1 MNFSDPSKTG
11 QPGGIQST
19 TPGFGAGTND
29 PNKPLGAFSMPS
41 MQNQAKPGGFTLGST
56 PAPAFG
62 STPAPTFGSLG
73 TPATS
78 TPGALSFGATPMN
91 QPSTLSFGT
100 TPAASTGGISFGMNT
115 NTPATSFGAMKMPSL
130 TTATP
135 NTAQGGLS
143 FGTPKTST
151 TSGFTLGGTTT
162 NTGTTPAPA
171 FGSLPTPAST
181 GFTLG
186 GGATLTTTN
195 PPAPAATT
203 GGGISFGM
211 TNTSIAPTSIP
222 STGLTLSTPASIAP
236 TSATS
241 GFSLLSNTTTTTAA
255 ATTTTTT
262 TSATLGFSL
271 TGNTA
276 STAASTGF
284 TTSTAAVTLPSTA
297 NTAPPPTTLGNV
309 TTVTPSSNSGQSNS
323 INFCQLEESI
333 NKWTLELEEQ
343 ERAFVNQATQINA
356 WDKLLIAN
364 GEKIVTLNEE
374 VERVKVEQQKLEHE
388 LDYVVGQQKEL
399 QDCLIPLEKEN
410 SSLSVSDSE
419 RVSTYRL
426 AENLDTQ
433 LKQMSEDLKEIIEH
447 LNEAN
452 RGQDSSDPMVQI
464 GKILNAHMNSLQWL
478 DQKTS
483 IIGQKIQQIDQLHQ
497 NYRQE
502 NERSF
507 SLAYN

>member
-1 MNFSDPSKTG
+1 MSFFDPSKTT
-11 QPGGIQST
+11 QPAGAQST
-19 TPGFGAGTND
+19 TPGFGLGTN
-29 PNKPLGAFSMPS
+29 FSS
-41 MQNQAKPGGFTLGST
+41 MQNQAKPGTFTLGTT
-56 PAPAFG
+56 PA
-62 STPAPTFGSLG
+62 STFGSLG

-78 TPGALSFGATPMN
+78 ATTGLFGTTSTN
-91 QPSTLSFGT
+91 QPPNLTFSA
-100 TPAASTGGISFGMNT
+100 TPAASTGDISFGLNP
-115 NTPATSFGAMKMPSL
+115 PATSFGASKIPSS

-135 NTAQGGLS
+135 NAAASNLS

-151 TSGFTLGGTTT
+151 TGGFTAAPSS
-162 NTGTTPAPA
+162 TPAQP
-171 FGSLPTPAST
+171 FGSLTTSTPASS
-181 GFTLG
+181 GFILG
-186 GGATLTTTN
+186 STATSNAATS
-195 PPAPAATT
+195 AAATT
-203 GGGISFGM
+203 TTGGINFGM
-211 TNTSIAPTSIP
+211 TNTSIASLNKQPA
-222 STGLTLSTPASIAP
+222 GLTVNTATSAAP
-236 TSATS
+236 TSSSSSS
-241 GFSLLSNTTTTTAA
+241 GFSLLSNTTTAPSTGFSLSTPSNSTSLSFSLTGNTTSTPASTGFTLDGNKTTTTTTTT

-262 TSATLGFSL
+262 TGTQ
-271 TGNTA
+271 NTA
-276 STAASTGF
+276 A
-284 TTSTAAVTLPSTA
+284 L
-297 NTAPPPTTLGNV
+297 PPTTLGNV
-309 TTVTPSSNSGQSNS
+309 TTVTPSSNIGQSGS

-356 WDKLLIAN
+356 WDKLLISN

-399 QDCLIPLEKEN
+399 QDCLLPLEKET